1 MNSIGLTES
10 FNSQIIDNRNHIEHQ
25 KFFYPILR
33 ILNGEFRLS
42 HTESNLKS
50 FFEEIFS
57 SPKVPDFRTLVY
69 YFNRNPKSYLTLEK
83 KLFENA
89 IILLL
94 IVMQKFFFRRI
105 DFLNA
110 REFILSKL
118 IQISHARCFLKWKNS
133 KYIIL
138 H

>member
-50 FFEEIFS
+50 FL
-57 SPKVPDFRTLVY
+57 KK
-69 YFNRNPKSYLTLEK
+69 YFHH
-83 KLFENA
+83 
-89 IILLL
+89 
-94 IVMQKFFFRRI
+94 QKFQ
-105 DFLNA
+105 
-110 REFILSKL
+110 ILE
-118 IQISHARCFLKWKNS
+118 H
-133 KYIIL
+133 
-138 H
+138 